1 MISTLIKGLVELLV
15 FGSTIALLCILL
27 SLLTLE

>member
-1 MISTLIKGLVELLV
+1 MISTIIKGLVELLV

-27 SLLTLE
+27 SFLSME